1 MWSHAFGFHV
11 ETSHNQN
18 QSIEVLTERNFVNQE
33 KVLSIK
39 LKAGEKIIAK
49 FDVSPAEDF

>member
-1 MWSHAFGFHV
+1 MWSHAFGFHG